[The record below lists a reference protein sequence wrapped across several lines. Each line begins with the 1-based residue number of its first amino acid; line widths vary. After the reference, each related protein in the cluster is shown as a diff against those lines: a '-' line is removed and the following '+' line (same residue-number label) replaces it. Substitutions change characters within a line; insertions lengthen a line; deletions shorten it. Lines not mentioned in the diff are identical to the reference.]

1 MVLKLQAALK
11 EFLTSRRLNKDKS
24 RENKDQ
30 KKEDSQPQKR
40 VVLVN
45 SLESPEKQQE
55 IIEIEDDKVI
65 EVWAVADPVLQ
76 FLKRLSPEE
85 QRNCQEK

>member
-1 MVLKLQAALK
+1 MLKLQAALK

-65 EVWAVADPVLQ
+65 KVWAVADPVLQ

>member
-1 MVLKLQAALK
+1 MLKLQAALK

>member
-65 EVWAVADPVLQ
+65 KVWAVADPVLQ